1 MINQLVNQF
10 AVFDC
15 LSICTKLLKVFDD
28 IAEEEIHLFSYLS
41 CLLWL
46 YKGNPVTEWEYR
58 HSYTSREYPFS
69 TDIDSAIKTL
79 ILNGY
84 FQYSGQYQF
93 IKITS
98 QGKSE
103 YEFSAS
109 LREFRVR
116 DEFID
121 AACSSILTL
130 PFGIVRKGIMQEPEI
145 QSARNVTSLRMLLEG
160 ASTSILYEQFNA
172 LRQVVKGTPNSLLI
186 PSTIWLT
193 YLANSEK
200 E

>member
-1 MINQLVNQF
+1 MINQLINQY

-28 IAEEEIHLFSYLS
+28 VAEEEIHLFSYLS

-46 YKGNPVTEWEYR
+46 YKGKPITEWEYR
-58 HSYTSREYPFS
+58 HAYTSREYPFS
-69 TDIDSAIKTL
+69 TDVDSAIK
-79 ILNGY
+79 ILFSSGC

-93 IKITS
+93 IKITPKGNNEYKFS
-98 QGKSE
+98 KSLQ
-103 YEFSAS
+103 EFKD
-109 LREFRVR
+109 R

-121 AACSSILTL
+121 AACSSVLTL
-130 PFGIVRKGIMQEPEI
+130 PLGIVRKGILQEPEL
-145 QSARNVTSLRMLLEG
+145 QSARNVSSLRMLLEG

-172 LRQVVKGTPNSLLI
+172 LRKIVKETPNSLLI